1 MKKKISKKDKIDW
14 SNFINSNEKII
25 DKESQREDRVNKSK
39 EKIIDLHGFSLVSA
53 NELIEKFILK
63 CFEEKVTK
71 IVVITGKGT
80 RSKNVDNPYQ
90 SRDLSILKNS
100 VPYYI
105 QSKDSLMKIIKKINI
120 DQVSDIFQGSFE
132 IFLKK
137 NNKIF
142 NEKNLWEIFY
152 YKGKDD
158 LIDMLKFEIFKS
170 KKTNNKL
177 IKLLDFFQVQ
187 NKPIFPINGK
197 DLILKYN
204 LKEGRELGEKL
215 KKIENIWIQN
225 GFKISSKDI
234 DRLIKN

>member
-1 MKKKISKKDKIDW
+1 LKKKISKKDKIDW

-25 DKESQREDRVNKSK
+25 DKESQREDRVNKFK

-100 VPYYI
+100 VPHYI
-105 QSKDSLMKIIKKINI
+105 QSKDNLMKIIKKINI

-137 NNKIF
+137 NNK
-142 NEKNLWEIFY
+142 K
-152 YKGKDD
+152 
-158 LIDMLKFEIFKS
+158 
-170 KKTNNKL
+170 
-177 IKLLDFFQVQ
+177 
-187 NKPIFPINGK
+187 NGK
-197 DLILKYN
+197 N
-204 LKEGRELGEKL
+204 
-215 KKIENIWIQN
+215 
-225 GFKISSKDI
+225 
-234 DRLIKN
+234 

>member
-80 RSKNVDNPYQ
+80 RSKNIDNPYQ

-100 VPYYI
+100 VPHYI
-105 QSKDSLMKIIKKINI
+105 QSKDNLMKIIKKINI

-137 NNKIF
+137 NNK
-142 NEKNLWEIFY
+142 K
-152 YKGKDD
+152 
-158 LIDMLKFEIFKS
+158 
-170 KKTNNKL
+170 
-177 IKLLDFFQVQ
+177 
-187 NKPIFPINGK
+187 NGK
-197 DLILKYN
+197 N
-204 LKEGRELGEKL
+204 
-215 KKIENIWIQN
+215 
-225 GFKISSKDI
+225 
-234 DRLIKN
+234 

>member
-25 DKESQREDRVNKSK
+25 DKESQREDRVNKFK

-80 RSKNVDNPYQ
+80 RSKNIDNPYQ

-137 NNKIF
+137 NNK
-142 NEKNLWEIFY
+142 K
-152 YKGKDD
+152 
-158 LIDMLKFEIFKS
+158 
-170 KKTNNKL
+170 
-177 IKLLDFFQVQ
+177 
-187 NKPIFPINGK
+187 NGK
-197 DLILKYN
+197 N
-204 LKEGRELGEKL
+204 
-215 KKIENIWIQN
+215 
-225 GFKISSKDI
+225 
-234 DRLIKN
+234 

>member
-1 MKKKISKKDKIDW
+1 MKKKISKKDQIDW
-14 SNFINSNEKII
+14 LNFINSNEKII
-25 DKESQREDRVNKSK
+25 DKESQREDRVNKFK

-100 VPYYI
+100 VPHYI
-105 QSKDSLMKIIKKINI
+105 QSKDNLMKIIKKINI

-137 NNKIF
+137 NNK
-142 NEKNLWEIFY
+142 K
-152 YKGKDD
+152 
-158 LIDMLKFEIFKS
+158 
-170 KKTNNKL
+170 
-177 IKLLDFFQVQ
+177 
-187 NKPIFPINGK
+187 NGK
-197 DLILKYN
+197 N
-204 LKEGRELGEKL
+204 
-215 KKIENIWIQN
+215 
-225 GFKISSKDI
+225 
-234 DRLIKN
+234 

>member
-25 DKESQREDRVNKSK
+25 DKESQREDRVNKFK

-137 NNKIF
+137 NNK
-142 NEKNLWEIFY
+142 K
-152 YKGKDD
+152 
-158 LIDMLKFEIFKS
+158 
-170 KKTNNKL
+170 
-177 IKLLDFFQVQ
+177 
-187 NKPIFPINGK
+187 NGK
-197 DLILKYN
+197 N
-204 LKEGRELGEKL
+204 
-215 KKIENIWIQN
+215 
-225 GFKISSKDI
+225 
-234 DRLIKN
+234 

>member
-25 DKESQREDRVNKSK
+25 DKESQREDRVNKFK

-100 VPYYI
+100 VPHYI
-105 QSKDSLMKIIKKINI
+105 QSKDNLMKIIKKINI

-137 NNKIF
+137 NNK
-142 NEKNLWEIFY
+142 K
-152 YKGKDD
+152 
-158 LIDMLKFEIFKS
+158 
-170 KKTNNKL
+170 
-177 IKLLDFFQVQ
+177 
-187 NKPIFPINGK
+187 NGK
-197 DLILKYN
+197 K
-204 LKEGRELGEKL
+204 
-215 KKIENIWIQN
+215 
-225 GFKISSKDI
+225 
-234 DRLIKN
+234 

>member
-25 DKESQREDRVNKSK
+25 DKESQREDRVNKFK

-100 VPYYI
+100 VPHYI
-105 QSKDSLMKIIKKINI
+105 QSKDNLMKIIKKINI

-137 NNKIF
+137 NNK
-142 NEKNLWEIFY
+142 K
-152 YKGKDD
+152 
-158 LIDMLKFEIFKS
+158 
-170 KKTNNKL
+170 
-177 IKLLDFFQVQ
+177 
-187 NKPIFPINGK
+187 NGK
-197 DLILKYN
+197 N
-204 LKEGRELGEKL
+204 
-215 KKIENIWIQN
+215 
-225 GFKISSKDI
+225 
-234 DRLIKN
+234 